1 MLYLIFELLDVSHL
15 ITAAFNFISSFITTF
30 PGVVDIGIKGQRG
43 GLRNY
48 TGLVRE
54 MFEDLHFYRVH
65 LAHQSIS
72 TKSIIQNKFA
82 YEFFSENV
90 ENVPFLEMQI
100 ILCSCTHQ
108 NVI

>member
-65 LAHQSIS
+65 LRTNQSLQKVLFKINS
-72 TKSIIQNKFA
+72 HMNSSLK
-82 YEFFSENV
+82 
-90 ENVPFLEMQI
+90 
-100 ILCSCTHQ
+100 ILKMFRF
-108 NVI
+108 